1 MDKSKLRQPVSLSL
15 TEQEAEVLEILQ
27 AKGIKII
34 SVFRC
39 GLSVY
44 EKQLRDN
51 NMLDK

>member
-34 SVFRC
+34 SVFRR
-39 GLSVY
+39 GLEAY
-44 EKQLRDN
+44 EKDLKN
-51 NMLDK
+51 A